1 MTFRVQLFRRRD
13 LLLLEI
19 YFPAEFSYLDPED
32 LNKLLRVCLV
42 IFTTRLCPKL
52 ENCYHPVY

>member
-1 MTFRVQLFRRRD
+1 MTFRAQLF